1 MYVTGIL
8 HTARISTVEWFLMIL
23 NEKKTKVMLTTAK
36 WLDKKQEQQQLQL
49 KLNASKLEQV
59 TSQN

>member
-1 MYVTGIL
+1 
-8 HTARISTVEWFLMIL
+8 MIL